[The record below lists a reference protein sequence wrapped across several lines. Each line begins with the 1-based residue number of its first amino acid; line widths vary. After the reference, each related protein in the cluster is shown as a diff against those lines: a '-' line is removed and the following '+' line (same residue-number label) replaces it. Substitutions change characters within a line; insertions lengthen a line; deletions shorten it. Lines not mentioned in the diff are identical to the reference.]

1 MRPVSDT
8 KIKVRKASISS
19 GKEILLI
26 QYAITSCRGKM
37 LGLPS
42 V

>member
-1 MRPVSDT
+1 MRLVSGA

-26 QYAITSCRGKM
+26 QYAIISYRGKM
-37 LGLPS
+37 FGLPS